1 MKNRVTINRNPSLTV
16 RPFAAV
22 QPLVEVSTEW
32 KKEQAAIA
40 RRKAQRE
47 DVLYRAA
54 QAQVVL
60 STVLVLKKI
69 PQGKFEQL
77 SRELFK
83 D

>member
-1 MKNRVTINRNPSLTV
+1 MKNRVIVNRVAPLTV

-47 DVLYRAA
+47 EILYRAA
-54 QAQVVL
+54 QAQVTL
-60 STVLVLKKI
+60 SQGVLVLKKI
-69 PQGKFEQL
+69 PQDKFERL
-77 SRELFK
+77 SREMF
-83 D
+83 